1 MIEVGSV
8 SMFENNSSPPSSQD
22 KEYSGG
28 QLPDT
33 WENCD
38 NAAPI
43 NIPDIAAMG
52 EVSAWVQLER
62 MAEDRWNQASI
73 DRVSQAVEKNEKQHR
88 KRWVKRL

>member
-33 WENCD
+33 RENCD

-52 EVSAWVQLER
+52 EVSA
-62 MAEDRWNQASI
+62 
-73 DRVSQAVEKNEKQHR
+73 
-88 KRWVKRL
+88 